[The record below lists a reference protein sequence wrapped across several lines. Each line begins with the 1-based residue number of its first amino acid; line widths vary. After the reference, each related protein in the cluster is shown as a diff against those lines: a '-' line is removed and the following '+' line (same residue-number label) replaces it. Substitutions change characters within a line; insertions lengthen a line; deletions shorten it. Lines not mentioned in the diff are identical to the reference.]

1 MGAVV
6 QLVLLGTLSHDILCA
21 RACPALL

>member
-21 RACPALL
+21 RACPAL

>member
-1 MGAVV
+1 VV
-6 QLVLLGTLSHDILCA
+6 QLVLLGTLSHHILCA